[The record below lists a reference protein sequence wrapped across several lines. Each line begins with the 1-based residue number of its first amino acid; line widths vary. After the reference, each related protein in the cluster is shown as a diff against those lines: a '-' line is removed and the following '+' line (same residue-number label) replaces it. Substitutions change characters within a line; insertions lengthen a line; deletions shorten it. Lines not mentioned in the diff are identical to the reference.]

1 MFLNDRV
8 LFSNMGIIET
18 QESASLNMAT
28 NSDSA
33 SQPDNI
39 FFSEKSCMCCVGFV
53 DIIDSTRITAS
64 LTTRQM
70 SKYYSLF
77 INWVSGVISGYSGKV
92 VKNTGDGLLFYFV
105 LLGNSPIQTV
115 RNCLD
120 SAITLSVLH
129 RNINRKFISE
139 LLPELNYR
147 ISLDYGEVSFAQT
160 VDSNTSDIFS
170 TTVNI
175 CAKINKVVEPNKVII
190 GGDLYQIAKNLSG
203 YDFHELKKT
212 ISIAKRSYP
221 LYTVSEA
228 NLISDTSR

>member
-1 MFLNDRV
+1 MFLNDQV

-18 QESASLNMAT
+18 QDSPSLNMAT

-33 SQPDNI
+33 SQQDNI
-39 FFSEKSCMCCVGFV
+39 LFSEKSRMCCVGFV
-53 DIIDSTRITAS
+53 DMVDSTRITAG

-77 INWVSGVISGYSGKV
+77 INWVSGIISGYSGKV
-92 VKNTGDGLLFYFV
+92 VKNTGDGLLFYFA
-105 LLGNSPIQTV
+105 LRGDSPIKIV

-129 RNINRKFISE
+129 RSINRKFISE

-160 VDSNTSDIFS
+160 VDSTTSDIFS

-175 CAKINKVVEPNKVII
+175 CARINKVVEPNKVII
-190 GGDLYQIAKNLSG
+190 GGDLYRIARNLSG
-203 YDFHELKKT
+203 YDFHEVKKT
-212 ISIAKRSYP
+212 ISISKRAYP

-228 NLISDTSR
+228 KLISDD

>member
-1 MFLNDRV
+1 
-8 LFSNMGIIET
+8 MGIIET
-18 QESASLNMAT
+18 QGFPSLNIST

-53 DIIDSTRITAS
+53 DMIDSTRITAG

-70 SKYYSLF
+70 SKYYTLF
-77 INWVSGVISGYSGKV
+77 INWVSGIIGGYNGKV
-92 VKNTGDGLLFYFV
+92 VKNTGDGLLFYFA
-105 LLGNSPIQTV
+105 LLGDSPIKAV
-115 RNCLD
+115 RDCLN

-129 RNINRKFISE
+129 HNVNSKFISE

-160 VDSNTSDIFS
+160 IDSTTSDIFS

-190 GGDLYQIAKNLSG
+190 GGDLYRIARNLSG
-203 YDFHELKKT
+203 YDFHEVKKA
-212 ISIAKRSYP
+212 ISISKRAYP

-228 NLISDTSR
+228 KTFNYN

>member
-1 MFLNDRV
+1 MFLNDQV

-18 QESASLNMAT
+18 QDSPSLNMAT

-33 SQPDNI
+33 SQQDNI
-39 FFSEKSCMCCVGFV
+39 FFSEKSRMCCVGFV
-53 DIIDSTRITAS
+53 DMVDSTRITAG

-77 INWVSGVISGYSGKV
+77 INWVSGIISGYSGKV
-92 VKNTGDGLLFYFV
+92 VKNTGDGLLFYFA
-105 LLGNSPIQTV
+105 LRGDSPNKIV

-129 RNINRKFISE
+129 RSINRKFISE

-160 VDSNTSDIFS
+160 VDSTTSDIFS

-175 CAKINKVVEPNKVII
+175 CARINKVVEPNKVII
-190 GGDLYQIAKNLSG
+190 GGDLYRIARNLSG
-203 YDFHELKKT
+203 YDFHEVKKT
-212 ISIAKRSYP
+212 ISISKRAYP
-221 LYTVSEA
+221 LYTVSETK
-228 NLISDTSR
+228 LISDD

>member
-1 MFLNDRV
+1 MFLNDQV

-18 QESASLNMAT
+18 QDSPSLNMAT

-33 SQPDNI
+33 SQQDNI
-39 FFSEKSCMCCVGFV
+39 FFSEKSRMCCVGFV
-53 DIIDSTRITAS
+53 DMVDSTRITAG

-77 INWVSGVISGYSGKV
+77 INWVSGIISGYSGKV
-92 VKNTGDGLLFYFV
+92 VKNTGDGLLFYFA
-105 LLGNSPIQTV
+105 LRGDSPIKIV

-129 RNINRKFISE
+129 RSINRKFISE

-160 VDSNTSDIFS
+160 VDSTTSDIFS

-175 CAKINKVVEPNKVII
+175 CARINKVVEPNKVII
-190 GGDLYQIAKNLSG
+190 GGDLYRIARNLSG
-203 YDFHELKKT
+203 YDFHEAKKT
-212 ISIAKRSYP
+212 ISISKRAYP

-228 NLISDTSR
+228 KLISDD

>member
-1 MFLNDRV
+1 MFLNDQV

-18 QESASLNMAT
+18 QDSPSLNMAT

-33 SQPDNI
+33 SQQDNI
-39 FFSEKSCMCCVGFV
+39 FFSEKSRMCCVGFV
-53 DIIDSTRITAS
+53 DMVDSTRITAG

-77 INWVSGVISGYSGKV
+77 INWVSGIISGYSGNV
-92 VKNTGDGLLFYFV
+92 VKNTGDGLLFYFA
-105 LLGNSPIQTV
+105 LRGDSPIKTV

-129 RNINRKFISE
+129 RSINRKFISE

-160 VDSNTSDIFS
+160 VDSTTSDIFS

-175 CAKINKVVEPNKVII
+175 CARINKVVEPNKVII
-190 GGDLYQIAKNLSG
+190 GGDLYRIARNLSG
-203 YDFHELKKT
+203 YDFHEVKKT
-212 ISIAKRSYP
+212 ISISKRAYP

-228 NLISDTSR
+228 KLISDD

>member
-1 MFLNDRV
+1 MFLNDQV

-18 QESASLNMAT
+18 QDSPSLNMAT

-33 SQPDNI
+33 SQQDNI
-39 FFSEKSCMCCVGFV
+39 FFSEKSRMCCVGFV
-53 DIIDSTRITAS
+53 DMVDSTRITAG

-77 INWVSGVISGYSGKV
+77 INWVSGIISGYSGNV
-92 VKNTGDGLLFYFV
+92 VKNTGDGLLFYFA
-105 LLGNSPIQTV
+105 LRGDSPIKIV

-129 RNINRKFISE
+129 RSINRKFISE

-160 VDSNTSDIFS
+160 VDSTTSDIFS

-175 CAKINKVVEPNKVII
+175 CARINKVVEPNKVII
-190 GGDLYQIAKNLSG
+190 GGDLYRIARNLSG
-203 YDFHELKKT
+203 YDFHEVKKT
-212 ISIAKRSYP
+212 ISISKRAYP

-228 NLISDTSR
+228 KLISDD

>member
-1 MFLNDRV
+1 
-8 LFSNMGIIET
+8 MGIIET
-18 QESASLNMAT
+18 QGFPSLNMST

-33 SQPDNI
+33 SQPVNI

-53 DIIDSTRITAS
+53 DMIDSTRITAG

-70 SKYYSLF
+70 SKYYTLF
-77 INWVSGVISGYSGKV
+77 INWVSGIIGGYNGKV
-92 VKNTGDGLLFYFV
+92 VKNTGDGLLFYFA
-105 LLGNSPIQTV
+105 LLGDSPIKAV
-115 RNCLD
+115 RDCLN

-129 RNINRKFISE
+129 HNVNSKFISE

-160 VDSNTSDIFS
+160 IDSTTSDIFS

-190 GGDLYQIAKNLSG
+190 GGDLYRIARNLSG
-203 YDFHELKKT
+203 YDFHEVKKA
-212 ISIAKRSYP
+212 ISISKRAYP
-221 LYTVSEA
+221 LYTVAEA
-228 NLISDTSR
+228 KTFNYN

>member
-1 MFLNDRV
+1 
-8 LFSNMGIIET
+8 MGIIET
-18 QESASLNMAT
+18 QGFPSLNIST

-53 DIIDSTRITAS
+53 DMIDSTRITAG

-70 SKYYSLF
+70 SKYYTLF
-77 INWVSGVISGYSGKV
+77 INWVSGIIGGYNGKV
-92 VKNTGDGLLFYFV
+92 VKNTGDGLLFYFA
-105 LLGNSPIQTV
+105 LLGDSPIKAV
-115 RNCLD
+115 RDCLN

-129 RNINRKFISE
+129 HNVNSKFISE

-160 VDSNTSDIFS
+160 VDSTTSDIFS

-190 GGDLYQIAKNLSG
+190 GGDLYRIAKNLSG
-203 YDFHELKKT
+203 YDFHEVKKA
-212 ISIAKRSYP
+212 ISISKRAYP

-228 NLISDTSR
+228 KTLNYN

>member
-1 MFLNDRV
+1 
-8 LFSNMGIIET
+8 MGIIET
-18 QESASLNMAT
+18 QESASLNMTT

-33 SQPDNI
+33 GQPDNI
-39 FFSEKSCMCCVGFV
+39 YFSEKSCMCCVGFV
-53 DIIDSTRITAS
+53 DMVDSTRITAG

-77 INWVSGVISGYSGKV
+77 INWVSGIISGYSGKV
-92 VKNTGDGLLFYFV
+92 VKNTGDGLLFYFA
-105 LLGNSPIQTV
+105 LRGDSPIKIV

-129 RNINRKFISE
+129 RSINRKFISE

-160 VDSNTSDIFS
+160 VDSTTSDIFS

-175 CAKINKVVEPNKVII
+175 CARINKVVEPNKVII
-190 GGDLYQIAKNLSG
+190 GGDLYRIARNLSG
-203 YDFHELKKT
+203 YDFHEVKKT
-212 ISIAKRSYP
+212 ISISKRAYP

-228 NLISDTSR
+228 KLISDD

>member
-1 MFLNDRV
+1 MFLNDQV

-18 QESASLNMAT
+18 QDSPSLNMAT

-33 SQPDNI
+33 SQQDNI
-39 FFSEKSCMCCVGFV
+39 FFSEKSRMCCVGFV
-53 DIIDSTRITAS
+53 DMVDSTRITAG

-77 INWVSGVISGYSGKV
+77 INWVSGIISGYSGKV
-92 VKNTGDGLLFYFV
+92 VKNTGDGLLFYFA
-105 LLGNSPIQTV
+105 LRADSPIKTF

-129 RNINRKFISE
+129 RSINRKFISE

-160 VDSNTSDIFS
+160 VDSTTSDIFS

-175 CAKINKVVEPNKVII
+175 CARINKVVEPNKVII
-190 GGDLYQIAKNLSG
+190 GGDLYRIARNLSG
-203 YDFHELKKT
+203 YEFHEVKKT
-212 ISIAKRSYP
+212 ISISKRAYP

-228 NLISDTSR
+228 KLISDD

>member
-1 MFLNDRV
+1 MFLNDQV

-18 QESASLNMAT
+18 QDSPSLNMAT

-33 SQPDNI
+33 SQQDNI
-39 FFSEKSCMCCVGFV
+39 FFSEKSRMCCVGFV
-53 DIIDSTRITAS
+53 DMVDSTRITAG

-77 INWVSGVISGYSGKV
+77 INWVSGIISGYSGKV
-92 VKNTGDGLLFYFV
+92 VKNTGDGLLFYFA
-105 LLGNSPIQTV
+105 LRGDSPIKIV

-129 RNINRKFISE
+129 RSINRKFISE

-160 VDSNTSDIFS
+160 VDSTTSDIFS

-175 CAKINKVVEPNKVII
+175 CARINKVVEPNKVII
-190 GGDLYQIAKNLSG
+190 GGDLYRIARNLSG
-203 YDFHELKKT
+203 YDFHEVKKT
-212 ISIAKRSYP
+212 ISISKRAYP

-228 NLISDTSR
+228 KLISDDW

>member
-1 MFLNDRV
+1 MFLNDQV

-18 QESASLNMAT
+18 QDSPSLNMAT

-33 SQPDNI
+33 SQQDNI
-39 FFSEKSCMCCVGFV
+39 FFSEKSRMCCVGFV
-53 DIIDSTRITAS
+53 DMVDSTRITAG

-77 INWVSGVISGYSGKV
+77 INWVSGIISGYSGKV
-92 VKNTGDGLLFYFV
+92 VKNTGDGLLFYFA
-105 LLGNSPIQTV
+105 LRGDSPIKIV

-129 RNINRKFISE
+129 RSINRKFISE

-160 VDSNTSDIFS
+160 VDSTTSDIFS

-175 CAKINKVVEPNKVII
+175 CARINKVVEPNKVII
-190 GGDLYQIAKNLSG
+190 GGDLYRIARNLSG
-203 YDFHELKKT
+203 YDFHEVKKT
-212 ISIAKRSYP
+212 ISISKRAYP

-228 NLISDTSR
+228 KLISDD

>member
-1 MFLNDRV
+1 MFLNDQV
-8 LFSNMGIIET
+8 LFSNVGIIET

-33 SQPDNI
+33 SQTDNI
-39 FFSEKSCMCCVGFV
+39 FISEKSRMCCVGFV
-53 DIIDSTRITAS
+53 DMVDSTRITAS

-77 INWVSGVISGYSGKV
+77 INWVSGIISGYSGNV
-92 VKNTGDGLLFYFV
+92 VKNTGDGLLFYFA
-105 LLGNSPIQTV
+105 LLGDSPIKTV

-147 ISLDYGEVSFAQT
+147 ISLDYGEVSFAQS
-160 VDSNTSDIFS
+160 VDSTTSDIFS

-175 CAKINKVVEPNKVII
+175 CAKINKVAEPNKVII

-212 ISIAKRSYP
+212 ISISKRSYP
-221 LYTVSEA
+221 LYTVLEA
-228 NLISDTSR
+228 NLISDY

>member
-1 MFLNDRV
+1 MFLNDQV

-18 QESASLNMAT
+18 QDSPSLNMAT

-33 SQPDNI
+33 SQQDNI
-39 FFSEKSCMCCVGFV
+39 FFSEKSRMCCVGFV
-53 DIIDSTRITAS
+53 DMVDSTRITAG

-77 INWVSGVISGYSGKV
+77 INWVSGIISGYSGKV
-92 VKNTGDGLLFYFV
+92 VKNTGDGLLFYFA
-105 LLGNSPIQTV
+105 LRGDSPIKIV

-129 RNINRKFISE
+129 RSINRKFISE

-160 VDSNTSDIFS
+160 VDSTTPDIFS

-175 CAKINKVVEPNKVII
+175 CARINKVVEPNKVII
-190 GGDLYQIAKNLSG
+190 GGDLYRIARNLSG
-203 YDFHELKKT
+203 YDFHEVKKT
-212 ISIAKRSYP
+212 ISISKRAYP

-228 NLISDTSR
+228 KLISDD

>member
-1 MFLNDRV
+1 MFLNDQV

-18 QESASLNMAT
+18 QDSPSLNMAT

-33 SQPDNI
+33 SQQDNI
-39 FFSEKSCMCCVGFV
+39 FFSEKSRMCCVGFV
-53 DIIDSTRITAS
+53 DMVDSTRITAG

-77 INWVSGVISGYSGKV
+77 INWVSGIISGYSGKV
-92 VKNTGDGLLFYFV
+92 VKNTGDGLLFYFA
-105 LLGNSPIQTV
+105 LRGDSPIKIV

-129 RNINRKFISE
+129 RSINRKFISE

-160 VDSNTSDIFS
+160 VDSTTPDIFS

-175 CAKINKVVEPNKVII
+175 CARINKVVEPNKVII
-190 GGDLYQIAKNLSG
+190 GGDLYRIARNLSG
-203 YDFHELKKT
+203 YDFHEVKKT
-212 ISIAKRSYP
+212 ISISKRAYP
-221 LYTVSEA
+221 LYTVSETK
-228 NLISDTSR
+228 LISDD